1 MKKRIL
7 ILGGGISGERSI
19 SLKTAKA
26 VRKSIKKKYNC
37 KIVEPDENLTKNI
50 DRFSPHVVFNAL
62 HGRFGEDGFIQTYLE
77 SKGVKYT
84 HSGVLSS
91 MMAMDKEIS
100 KKLFIKNKILTPK
113 FQKIKT
119 NLNKK
124 EVIKLLKK
132 KIKFPVVIK
141 PLNEGSSLGVYI
153 CNEKNIINNL
163 KKLKAYDEILVEE
176 FIPGREIQVAILG
189 KKKLGAIE
197 LKPKRKF
204 YDYKAKY
211 SSKAKTKHI
220 IPVNIK
226 TKEYRNVMNI
236 ALKAHKVLKCRGVT
250 RSDFR
255 FNNGKFYLLEINT
268 QPGMTNLSLVPEIA
282 LHHGMNF
289 FSLIDWIIK
298 DASKIR

>member
-26 VRKSIKKKYNC
+26 VKNCIKKKYNC

-77 SKGVKYT
+77 SKGVRYT

-124 EVIKLLKK
+124 DVIKLLKK
-132 KIKFPVVIK
+132 KFKFPVVIK
-141 PLNEGSSLGVYI
+141 PVNEGSSLGVYI
-153 CNEKNIINNL
+153 CNEKNIISNL

-226 TKEYRNVMNI
+226 TKEYQNVMNI
-236 ALKAHKVLKCRGVT
+236 AFKAHKVLKCRGVT

-255 FNNGKFYLLEINT
+255 FKNGKFYLLEINT

>member
-26 VRKSIKKKYNC
+26 VKNCIKKKYNC

-77 SKGVKYT
+77 SKGVRYT

-141 PLNEGSSLGVYI
+141 PINEGSSLGVYI
-153 CNEKNIINNL
+153 CNEKNIISNL
-163 KKLKAYDEILVEE
+163 KKLKAYDEVLLEE

-211 SSKAKTKHI
+211 SSRAKTKHI

-226 TKEYRNVMNI
+226 TKEYQNVMNI

-298 DASKIR
+298 DASKNR